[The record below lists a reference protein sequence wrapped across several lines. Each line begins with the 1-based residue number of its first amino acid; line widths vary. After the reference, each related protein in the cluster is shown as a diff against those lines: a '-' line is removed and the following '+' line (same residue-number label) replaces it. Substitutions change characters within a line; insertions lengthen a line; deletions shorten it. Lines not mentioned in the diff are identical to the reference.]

1 VPPFNFDPFVFAD
14 TYDAYFRSGELF
26 LYDGYDEV
34 LPSVAYADAMESDAP
49 PAVGATFLE
58 ELLDD
63 SLGGR
68 QYGDLEPG
76 STILEEEDD
85 EERDRRKRRAS
96 QQVGRGG
103 LSYYVYDP
111 GTNRYSSY
119 RVFGVEQTRLSV
131 TQ

>member
-1 VPPFNFDPFVFAD
+1 MARAARWP
-14 TYDAYFRSGELF
+14 
-26 LYDGYDEV
+26 
-34 LPSVAYADAMESDAP
+34 ESDAP
-49 PAVGATFLE
+49 PAAGGSFLE
-58 ELLDD
+58 QMLDD
-63 SLGGR
+63 SFGDR
-68 QYGDLEPG
+68 QFSDLEPG
-76 STILEEEDD
+76 STFLEDEDD
-85 EERDRRKRRAS
+85 EERQRRKHRAA